1 MAYAKTPAIEA
12 GIEERRNR
20 LISSVIDIVASRG
33 VEQMTIAKV
42 AASSR
47 LAHGL
52 AYKYFPDKE
61 EMIAAAIERLR
72 MMHVAAIREAGAD
85 PNPLAV
91 IYSLMGSWHLNAM
104 TFASP
109 IYRSALRGALEH
121 ILREARSLTP
131 KDAKVASIVIIGAAR
146 AMSEEIGDSQ
156 ANRRDFV
163 EVGLLMAGLASGQ
176 AANTAARYAKPLPSA
191 KV

>member
-1 MAYAKTPAIEA
+1 
-12 GIEERRNR
+12 
-20 LISSVIDIVASRG
+20 
-33 VEQMTIAKV
+33 V

-85 PNPLAV
+85 PNPLAALARSLAV